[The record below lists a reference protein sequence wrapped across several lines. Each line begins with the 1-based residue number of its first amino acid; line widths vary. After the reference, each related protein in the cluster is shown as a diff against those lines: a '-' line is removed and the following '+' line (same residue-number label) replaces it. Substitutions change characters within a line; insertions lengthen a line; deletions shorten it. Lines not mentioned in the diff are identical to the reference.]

1 MAAVCGID
9 WAAAFHDV
17 RIADE
22 HGRVLVEQRCDH
34 DEDGISALL
43 ALLAFHHVQ
52 LVAIERSDG
61 LLVGR
66 LTAAGICVMAIHPNK
81 VAAAR
86 DRFRAAAGKS
96 DRFDAMVLCE
106 LARTD
111 RHRFQL
117 VAPSSDETLALRAL
131 VRTRED
137 L

>member
-66 LTAAGICVMAIHPNK
+66 LTAAVRP
-81 VAAAR
+81 AR
-86 DRFRAAAGKS
+86 PVPTTTTSWWLIGQPL
-96 DRFDAMVLCE
+96 VL
-106 LARTD
+106 
-111 RHRFQL
+111 
-117 VAPSSDETLALRAL
+117 P
-131 VRTRED
+131 VR
-137 L
+137 